1 MLVQRTADPSTSVGM
16 TKGRLELR
24 STSDAGPELQDLQSL
39 MPADNFKEK
48 PHESPLSTAGVQKR
62 FCLHRNER
70 RFAAAILVCGRYR
83 LYETRAKQQQPVF

>member
-1 MLVQRTADPSTSVGM
+1 
-16 TKGRLELR
+16 
-24 STSDAGPELQDLQSL
+24 

-48 PHESPLSTAGVQKR
+48 PHESPLSTAGVQK
-62 FCLHRNER
+62 R